1 MVVVVAAI
9 AIDAT
14 ATTVNIVLN
23 RMVELEVECALI
35 ISSFMIWDQLL
46 LLLLLLLDDK
56 LFSLL
61 ALTSLAA
68 IAFIIESLDT
78 LPVVMLPD
86 EECMSILG
94 NLFILLL
101 LLPPTPLL
109 NIIII
114 YYYLFV
120 HY

>member
-1 MVVVVAAI
+1 
-9 AIDAT
+9 
-14 ATTVNIVLN
+14 
-23 RMVELEVECALI
+23 
-35 ISSFMIWDQLL
+35 MIWDQLL

-56 LFSLL
+56 LFSLVAL
-61 ALTSLAA
+61 AV
-68 IAFIIESLDT
+68 IIEWLDT
-78 LPVVMLPD
+78 LPIVMLPD

-101 LLPPTPLL
+101 LLSPTPLP
-109 NIIII
+109 NIIIL